1 MNEITDVNTEN
12 FYDLFDLRPRKGDL
26 KKMEIILAAID
37 VMAEEGIEKTTYDA
51 IAGRIGTRRAHV
63 AYYYKDKND
72 ILMSAIRYIMANYQ
86 QILIENMKDEEDG
99 LQMLM
104 KYIEGPFIWAE
115 KFPSQ
120 LKVMLLFYYLCT
132 IKSEFKDLHDHI
144 RTAGAE
150 RIQFI
155 LTNKLKTPLE
165 LDQAKLLSKII
176 QNSMSGQILDS
187 ATTHGRNLDQA
198 LSELKTFVLSL
209 FRSQGENS

>member
-104 KYIEGPFIWAE
+104 
-115 KFPSQ
+115 
-120 LKVMLLFYYLCT
+120 
-132 IKSEFKDLHDHI
+132 
-144 RTAGAE
+144 
-150 RIQFI
+150 
-155 LTNKLKTPLE
+155 
-165 LDQAKLLSKII
+165 
-176 QNSMSGQILDS
+176 
-187 ATTHGRNLDQA
+187 
-198 LSELKTFVLSL
+198 
-209 FRSQGENS
+209 